1 MQSEAHAA
9 WLLQR
14 ARKGMLAQ
22 PRYAGGTFEGGADA
36 ATVEDVVRWGSAG
49 GAQILGLAQT
59 GTLQVGMQATSP
71 FTGWTIRATSA
82 CTIWP
87 LGRWPAVGAP
97 R

>member
-22 PRYAGGTFEGGADA
+22 PRYAGALEGADA

-49 GAQILGLAQT
+49 GRR
-59 GTLQVGMQATSP
+59 S
-71 FTGWTIRATSA
+71 SA
-82 CTIWP
+82 
-87 LGRWPAVGAP
+87 
-97 R
+97 